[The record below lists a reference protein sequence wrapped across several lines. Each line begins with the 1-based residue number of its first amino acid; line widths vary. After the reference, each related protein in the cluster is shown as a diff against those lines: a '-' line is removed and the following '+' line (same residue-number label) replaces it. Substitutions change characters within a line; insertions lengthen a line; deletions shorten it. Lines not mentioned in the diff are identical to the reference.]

1 VRFEDKTVVVTGGG
15 SGIGRAIALGFARE
29 GARVLVASYVES
41 EVKAVA
47 EELWTLGA
55 PALAVTADVRR
66 AEDMEAMAARAVGEW
81 GSLDVLVTA
90 AGIDGSGL
98 LMDLPEADWT
108 RVIDV
113 NLNGT
118 YRAIRAALPQ
128 MMKQGEGRI
137 ITISSVFG
145 KMGGYSFITAYA
157 ASKHGVIG
165 LTRALAAEIASQGY
179 PGITVNAICPGYV
192 RAGMGLARQKIKSR
206 DGGVTE
212 MPGTEIFDRY
222 IKRRVPQRRMMEAE
236 EIANGAL
243 FLALP
248 ESRGVTGQGLN
259 IDGGF
264 VMS

>member
-1 VRFEDKTVVVTGGG
+1 VRFRDKTVIVTGGG
-15 SGIGRAIALGFARE
+15 SGIGRAVALGFARE
-29 GARVLVASYVES
+29 GARVLVASYVEP

-47 EELWTLGA
+47 EEIRALGA
-55 PALAVTADVRR
+55 PALSIDADVTRM
-66 AEDMEAMAARAVGEW
+66 ADMDAMAARAIREW

-98 LMDLPEADWT
+98 LAEQEEAVWT

-128 MMKQGEGRI
+128 MMKQGQGRI
-137 ITISSVFG
+137 VTISSIFG
-145 KMGGYSFITAYA
+145 RIGGYSFVTAYA

-165 LTRALAAEIASQGY
+165 LTRSFAAEIASQGY

-192 RAGMGLARQKIKSR
+192 RVGMGVATQKIRSR

-212 MPGTEIFDRY
+212 LPGTEIFERH

-236 EIANGAL
+236 EIANAAL

-248 ESRGVTGQGLN
+248 ESRGVTGQGIN
-259 IDGGF
+259 VDGGF

>member
-1 VRFEDKTVVVTGGG
+1 VRFKDKTVVVTGGG

-29 GARVLVASYVES
+29 GARVLVASYVEP

-47 EELWTLGA
+47 EEIRTLGGRS
-55 PALAVTADVRR
+55 LAVGADVRHSV
-66 AEDMEAMAARAVGEW
+66 DMDTMAARAVGEW

-98 LMDLPEADWT
+98 LMELDEAAWT

-137 ITISSVFG
+137 ITISSIFG
-145 KMGGYSFITAYA
+145 KTGGYSFITAYA

-192 RAGMGLARQKIKSR
+192 RAGMGVKPQKVKSR
-206 DGGVTE
+206 EGGVTE
-212 MPGTEIFDRY
+212 LPGTELFERY
-222 IKRRVPQRRMMEAE
+222 LKRRVPQRRMLEAE